1 MSRLWIKF
9 SAVAQSFSRGGDN
22 HVNFALAS
30 MLRRLA
36 LLPIFVA
43 LILVAFAA
51 PAAAAR
57 YAAMIM
63 DAESGAILHQT
74 DADEPRYPA
83 SLTKIMTLYM
93 LFEAIEQGKI
103 KMTTRL
109 PVSAHAASQSPTKLD
124 LDEGDLVPVRDLM
137 LGLITKS
144 ANDAAVVIAE
154 GLGGTEDRFADQ
166 MTRRARKLGMNNTT
180 FQNASGLPNP
190 HQITTA
196 HDLAILARALIQ
208 DFPQYYGNFS
218 TPQFTYGN
226 RVHANHNRLMT
237 WYNGADG
244 IKTGYIR
251 ASGFNLVTSAVRNDR
266 RLIGVVLG
274 GTSPTQ
280 RDQQMARLL
289 DGAFGSPNTLP
300 EVREARGGKKSKAQ
314 IAAARRGQSVKPET
328 TVRAAA
334 APAPKAETIESKI
347 AAANAAAAAPAAPRE
362 STSGDNWGI
371 QVGAYSKAD
380 AAREAARKAVKLAPT
395 HLDGASV
402 SIAEYERKKKSLY
415 RARLVGVSEKEARQ
429 ACRVLERKGVDCRP
443 LSPADLKGVQTASL
457 S

>member
-1 MSRLWIKF
+1 MSRLWIKS
-9 SAVAQSFSRGGDN
+9 SAFARPSMRGGDDN
-22 HVNFALAS
+22 VTFAVFSWLQRAALFAVLA
-30 MLRRLA
+30 
-36 LLPIFVA
+36 VA
-43 LILVAFAA
+43 IAFSIAS
-51 PAAAAR
+51 PASAAR
-57 YAAMIM
+57 YAAIVM
-63 DAESGAILHQT
+63 DADSGAVLHET
-74 DADEPRYPA
+74 DADQPRYPA

-93 LFEAIEQGKI
+93 LFEAIEAGKV

-109 PVSAHAASQSPTKLD
+109 SVSAHAASQSPTKLD

-154 GLGGTEDRFADQ
+154 GLAGSEERFADA
-166 MTRRARKLGMNNTT
+166 MTRRARKLGMANTT
-180 FQNASGLPNP
+180 FQNASGLPHP

-196 HDLAILARALIQ
+196 YDLAVLARALIR

-218 TPQFTYGN
+218 TPQFTYAN
-226 RVHANHNRLMT
+226 RVHQNHNRLMT

-266 RLIGVVLG
+266 RLVGVVLG

-289 DGAFGSPNTLP
+289 DGVFGGPGSLP
-300 EVREARGGKKSKAQ
+300 EVREARGSKRTKAQ
-314 IAAARRGQSVKPET
+314 TAAARRGSTVKPDPT
-328 TVRAAA
+328 LRAAA
-334 APAPKAETIESKI
+334 APKPTESASGARAAIAPE
-347 AAANAAAAAPAAPRE
+347 APA
-362 STSGDNWGI
+362 TSGDQWGI
-371 QVGAYSKAD
+371 QVGAFSKAD
-380 AAREAARKAVKLAPT
+380 AARDAAQKAAKLAPQQ
-395 HLDGASV
+395 LNSAAV
-402 SIAEYERKKKSLY
+402 AVAEYERKKKSLY
-415 RARLVGVSEKEARQ
+415 RARLVGMTETQARA

-443 LSPADLKGVQTASL
+443 LSPADLRGVQTASL

>member
-1 MSRLWIKF
+1 MT
-9 SAVAQSFSRGGDN
+9 
-22 HVNFALAS
+22 FALAS
-30 MLRRLA
+30 RLRPLA
-36 LLPIFVA
+36 LLPFLAV
-43 LILVAFAA
+43 LFTLSLAA
-51 PAAAAR
+51 PASAAR

-63 DAESGAILHQT
+63 DVETGAILHQT

-93 LFEAIEQGKI
+93 LFEAIEAGKV

-154 GLGGTEDRFADQ
+154 GLGGTEERFAEA
-166 MTRRARKLGMNNTT
+166 MTRRARKLGMNSTT
-180 FQNASGLPNP
+180 FHNASGLPNP

-218 TPQFTYGN
+218 TPQFSYGN
-226 RVHANHNRLMT
+226 RVHQNDNRLLT

-266 RLIGVVLG
+266 RLVGVVLG

-289 DGAFGSPNTLP
+289 DTAFGSPNILP

-314 IAAARRGQSVKPET
+314 IAAARRGQSVKPEP
-328 TVRAAA
+328 TVKAVIA
-334 APAPKAETIESKI
+334 APAAKPSAPESKI
-347 AAANAAAAAPAAPRE
+347 ASAPEAPAA
-362 STSGDNWGI
+362 SASGDSWGV
-371 QVGAYSKAD
+371 QVGAFSKAD
-380 AAREAARKAVKLAPT
+380 AAREAARKAAKLAPQN
-395 HLDGASV
+395 LDGAAVSV
-402 SIAEYERKKKSLY
+402 AEYERKKKSLY
-415 RARLVGVSEKEARQ
+415 RARLVGVSEKDARQ

-443 LSPADLKGVQTASL
+443 LSPADLRGLQTASL

>member
-1 MSRLWIKF
+1 M
-9 SAVAQSFSRGGDN
+9 RGGDDN
-22 HVNFALAS
+22 VKFALAS
-30 MLRRLA
+30 WLRPLT
-36 LLPIFVA
+36 LLPLLAVLFT
-43 LILVAFAA
+43 LSLTA
-51 PAAAAR
+51 PASAAR

-63 DAESGAILHQT
+63 DVETGAILHQT

-93 LFEAIEQGKI
+93 LFEAIEAGKI

-154 GLGGTEDRFADQ
+154 GLGGTEERFAEA
-166 MTRRARKLGMNNTT
+166 MTRRARKLGMNSTT
-180 FQNASGLPNP
+180 FHNASGLPNP

-226 RVHANHNRLMT
+226 RVHQNHNRLLT

-266 RLIGVVLG
+266 RLVGVVLG

-289 DGAFGSPNTLP
+289 DSAFGSPNTLP

-314 IAAARRGQSVKPET
+314 IAAARRGQSVKPEP
-328 TVRAAA
+328 TV
-334 APAPKAETIESKI
+334 KTVV
-347 AAANAAAAAPAAPRE
+347 AAPAAKPSAPE
-362 STSGDNWGI
+362 NKIASAPEAPAASASGDSWGI
-371 QVGAYSKAD
+371 QVGAFSKAD
-380 AAREAARKAVKLAPT
+380 AAREAARKAAKLAPQN
-395 HLDGASV
+395 LDRAAVSV
-402 SIAEYERKKKSLY
+402 AEYERKKKSLY
-415 RARLVGVSEKEARQ
+415 RARLVGVSEKDARQ

-443 LSPADLKGVQTASL
+443 LSPADLRGLQTASL

>member
-1 MSRLWIKF
+1 MTFASVVSRLRPL
-9 SAVAQSFSRGGDN
+9 AV
-22 HVNFALAS
+22 LP
-30 MLRRLA
+30 LLA
-36 LLPIFVA
+36 LL
-43 LILVAFAA
+43 LTLSLAA
-51 PAAAAR
+51 PASAAR

-63 DAESGAILHQT
+63 DVETGAILHQT
-74 DADEPRYPA
+74 DAEEPRYPA

-93 LFEAIEQGKI
+93 LFEAIEAGKL

-109 PVSAHAASQSPTKLD
+109 PVSAYAASQSPTKLD

-154 GLGGTEDRFADQ
+154 GLGGTEQRFAEA

-190 HQITTA
+190 NQITTA
-196 HDLAILARALIQ
+196 RDLAILARALIQ
-208 DFPQYYGNFS
+208 DYPQYYGNFS
-218 TPQFTYGN
+218 TPQFTYGS
-226 RVHANHNRLMT
+226 RVHQNHNRLLT

-266 RLIGVVLG
+266 RLVGVVLG

-289 DGAFGSPNTLP
+289 DSAFGSPNSLP

-314 IAAARRGQSVKPET
+314 IAAARRGQSVKPEP
-328 TVRAAA
+328 TV
-334 APAPKAETIESKI
+334 KAVV
-347 AAANAAAAAPAAPRE
+347 AAPAAKPSAPE
-362 STSGDNWGI
+362 NKIASAPEAPAASTSGDSWGI
-371 QVGAYSKAD
+371 QVGAFSKAN
-380 AAREAARKAVKLAPT
+380 AAREAARKAAKLAPQN
-395 HLDGASV
+395 LDRAAVSV
-402 SIAEYERKKKSLY
+402 AEYERKKKNLY
-415 RARLVGVSEKEARQ
+415 RARLVGVSEKDARQ

-443 LSPADLKGVQTASL
+443 LSPADLRGLQTASL